1 MSCQEDASRMKQI
14 ENETLHNQRMFVLC
28 RYLNSKVESM
38 NFLSVPPWP
47 LSSEDFFVDILPL
60 GFHNVCLVHKL
71 PCVDPELTAIGS
83 LNTEI

>member
-1 MSCQEDASRMKQI
+1 
-14 ENETLHNQRMFVLC
+14 
-28 RYLNSKVESM
+28 M